1 MSLLPVGVPV
11 YLVPLAVIR
20 FAAASIGVDGAG
32 AVFSRSLGNS
42 CWSSSGGTWERLAW
56 ELLSLTS
63 TELIMLSLIL
73 FSRREARL
81 SVSASLRGWKK
92 RLEAVLPDE

>member
-32 AVFSRSLGNS
+32 AVFSRGLGNS
-42 CWSSSGGTWERLAW
+42 CWNSSCGSWEKLAW

-73 FSRREARL
+73 FSMREARL
-81 SVSASLRGWKK
+81 SVSASLRGWSK
-92 RLEAVLPDE
+92 D